1 MVLKENFSP
10 EMTTTL
16 KDVYIF
22 LETSISAWLLSGESL
37 FSVVEN
43 SVRKPAF
50 PGDRRLCSEEK
61 IDPLIEGK
69 FLSPSVYV
77 IGLLYVGFLYALY
90 YAVREPRG
98 TWPYRM
104 LFQVTYNLFISPFL
118 SLFAWATIRRESWMT
133 R

>member
-1 MVLKENFSP
+1 MWKKHPLGSLLYYLHTVLAYLTP
-10 EMTTTL
+10 VVVARML
-16 KDVYIF
+16 F
-22 LETSISAWLLSGESL
+22 L
-37 FSVVEN
+37 
-43 SVRKPAF
+43 PA
-50 PGDRRLCSEEK
+50 L
-61 IDPLIEGK
+61 EGK

-104 LFQVTYNLFISPFL
+104 LFQITYNLFISPFL